1 MKIGYYPGC
10 SLTGTGKEYDISL
23 RKVLALLDVDVEEI
37 RDWCCCGA
45 TSAHATNHLLSI
57 ALPARN
63 LLLAQQ
69 QNLNELFAPCAAC
82 YSRLICAKHEIT
94 TDAKLKEKV
103 EFVLEEEFNSST
115 EIINIVQLFQ
125 KIGKEKIASQ
135 IKVNLKGIKA
145 ACYYGCL
152 LVRPH
157 DITKFDDVE
166 EPSLME
172 DILSVT
178 GVGTVKWNYKT
189 ECCGGAHSIARK
201 DIVTFLSKNIL
212 DDAKRNGADVI
223 VVACPMCHSNLD
235 MRQRA
240 IKKEYNQHEEMPI
253 LYLSELIGVA
263 FGLSSK
269 QLGIDLHFVDASGL
283 LQTVKAEL

>member
-82 YSRLICAKHEIT
+82 YSRLICAKHEIN
-94 TDAKLKEKV
+94 TDTKLKEKV

-135 IKVNLKGIKA
+135 VKVNLKGIKA

-178 GVGTVKWNYKT
+178 GAETVKWNYKT

-212 DDAKRNGADVI
+212 DDAKQNGADVI

-253 LYLSELIGVA
+253 LYLSELIGIA